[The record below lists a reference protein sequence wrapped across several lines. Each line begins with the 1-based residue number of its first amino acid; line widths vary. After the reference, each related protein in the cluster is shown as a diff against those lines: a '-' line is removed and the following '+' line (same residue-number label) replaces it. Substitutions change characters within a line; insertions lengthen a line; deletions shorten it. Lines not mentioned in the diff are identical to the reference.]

1 MTFHQSNNLPRET
14 EETKEIVTEPTPERS
29 SSLLPA
35 LPPLTDAELQ
45 QIEKQKEAQWER

>member
-1 MTFHQSNNLPRET
+1 MTFHQSHNLPRET

-45 QIEKQKEAQWER
+45 EIEKQKEAQWER